1 MEDPV
6 SKSKATAVVPK
17 GIDPLKGPLFSVRF
31 LLALLL
37 IAAGIAAVVLWT
49 IHLHDVQAW
58 QADFQK
64 GKKPKALIP
73 GSGKLDSWNWVVAFG
88 LIFLGLIVAAHK
100 KTPLGRGRG
109 PVVGMLGCFLIG
121 LLWICT
127 FYVFANRAPGSDG
140 AIWLLSDLEQYN
152 LMVGIGFMAVGFTYA
167 TKWE

>member
-1 MEDPV
+1 M
-6 SKSKATAVVPK
+6 SKSKATATAPM
-17 GIDPLKGPLFSVRF
+17 GLDPLRGPIFSVRF
-31 LLALLL
+31 VLSLLL

-49 IHLHDVQAW
+49 IHLHDVYAW
-58 QADFQK
+58 QSTGK
-64 GKKPKALIP
+64 GKEPAPLIP
-73 GSGKLDSWNWVVAFG
+73 GTKKLDNWNWVIGFG
-88 LIFLGLIVAAHK
+88 LVFLGLIVAAHP

-121 LLWICT
+121 LIWICT

-140 AIWLLSDLEQYN
+140 AVWLLSDLQQYN